1 MEILDQMMQKSRIA
15 QQELEKYSQSQ
26 VDALVKAMAKAVYDN
41 AELLAKEA
49 VEETGM
55 GVYEDKIAKNRNT
68 AMNLWKNMEHKKTVG
83 IINRDVKK
91 GLVYIAKPK
100 GVVGAVSP
108 TTNPSITPLGNAM
121 FAIKGR
127 NSIIVAPHPRSVKV
141 SVHTVEL
148 MNEAIQKLGAPE
160 NLIQIMDQPAIELT
174 QGLMKACDVIVAT
187 GGEGLVKA
195 AYSSGKPAFG
205 VGAGNVQA
213 IIDRE
218 CDVEQAAKDIIMGRK
233 FDNGIICAGQQSV
246 IAPVE
251 QHAKI
256 METFAKHGAYYIE
269 NEADV
274 EKFRNVLFHDGAI
287 NGKIVGL
294 TANCIAKE
302 AGVDI
307 PEGTLVVIL
316 KGKGKGEADILCKE
330 KMCPVLVTLTYD
342 TFDEA
347 IDIAKANLL
356 FQGAGHSVA
365 IYSTND
371 KHVDKVGE
379 SLPVGRIAVNFPSI
393 FVNGSPNNGFNPTT
407 TLGCGSWGNNSISEN
422 LTCDHLLNISVIGY
436 WNKDAKVYNGEEIF

>member
-1 MEILDQMMQKSRIA
+1 M
-15 QQELEKYSQSQ
+15 
-26 VDALVKAMAKAVYDN
+26 
-41 AELLAKEA
+41 
-49 VEETGM
+49 
-55 GVYEDKIAKNRNT
+55 
-68 AMNLWKNMEHKKTVG
+68 
-83 IINRDVKK
+83 
-91 GLVYIAKPK
+91 VYIAKPK

-108 TTNPSITPLGNAM
+108 TTNPTITPMGNAM
-121 FAIKGR
+121 FAVKGR
-127 NSIIVAPHPRSVKV
+127 NSIIISPHPRSVKV
-141 SVHTVEL
+141 SVHTVNL
-148 MNEAIQKLGAPE
+148 MNEAIRKLGAPE
-160 NLIQIMDQPAIELT
+160 NLIQIMDQPSIELT

-195 AYSSGKPAFG
+195 AYSSGKPALG

-218 CDVEQAAKDIIMGRK
+218 CDIEQAAKDIIMGRK

-269 NEADV
+269 NETDV
-274 EKFRNVLFHDGAI
+274 EKFRNVLFCDGAI

-294 TANCIAKE
+294 TVDCIAKE
-302 AGVDI
+302 AGVTI
-307 PEGTLVVIL
+307 PEGTQVVIL
-316 KGKGKGEADILCKE
+316 KGKGKGEADLLCKE

-342 TFDEA
+342 TFDKA

-356 FQGAGHSVA
+356 YQGAGHSVA
-365 IYSTND
+365 IYSNND
-371 KHVDKVGE
+371 EHIERVGE
-379 SLPVGRIAVNFPSI
+379 LLPVGRIAVNFPSI

-436 WNKDAKVYNGEEIF
+436 WNKDVRGYNVKEIFGIA